1 MTVLSDSFI
10 FGSPPIQSL
19 VDMNTIVTKP
29 IQVQILWHHFFS
41 LSLKIS
47 KSCPL
52 LPSSYAYAYKHI
64 NMKVFYMR
72 ICVYAYD
79 KLHSLD
85 TLYV

>member
-19 VDMNTIVTKP
+19 VDMNTIVTKNQSRYKFSGT
-29 IQVQILWHHFFS
+29 IFS

-64 NMKVFYMR
+64 NMKVFY
-72 ICVYAYD
+72 ICVYAYG
-79 KLHSLD
+79 
-85 TLYV
+85 V